1 MGGSLE
7 RALDFLDEV
16 KLATVP
22 MAVGSDE
29 ARAAAKDYANAVRWA
44 QYDLSKTIDRIKK
57 EFTPAQREKMWIAG
71 DEENDK
77 RRMMAQEGRSPP
89 RGFGLDRLSDRERAE
104 VEHQVA
110 EANRDFQ
117 EAIRVGVVKADAK
130 CAPHH
135 SGDRAVGDGK
145 AQRGHRWAHP
155 DKQDRSCGKSGR
167 EKDRAPRR
175 RRRTGL
181 VHVEPSII
189 L

>member
-57 EFTPAQREKMWIAG
+57 EFTPAQPEKMWIAG

-89 RGFGLDRLSDRERAE
+89 RGFGLDRLSDT
-104 VEHQVA
+104 
-110 EANRDFQ
+110 
-117 EAIRVGVVKADAK
+117 
-130 CAPHH
+130 HH